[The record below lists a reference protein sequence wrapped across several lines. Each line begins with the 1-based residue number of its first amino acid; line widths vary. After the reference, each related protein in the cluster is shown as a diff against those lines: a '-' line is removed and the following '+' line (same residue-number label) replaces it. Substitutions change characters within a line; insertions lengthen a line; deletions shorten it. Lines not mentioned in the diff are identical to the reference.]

1 MDSRWHPI
9 KPLDPSV
16 VEHLSHDL
24 AALDRLQDLWTDFA
38 ASLDEAD
45 RLTLRRRTLRRHAIE
60 TGILERLYQI
70 DWGVTETLVA
80 EGLTREVIARAG
92 GELSPGV
99 LPMLEAQL
107 EGLNMVADY
116 VREDHVLTTSFIKE
130 LHALITRAQTSY
142 DATDALGRPFQAKL
156 NHGSYKTLP
165 NNVIRAD
172 DSLLEFAPP
181 EQVDGEIERLV
192 SLYNGMAD
200 VHPIVS
206 AAWLHHRFVQI
217 HPFQDGNGRVAR
229 ALTLL
234 SLGSHHY
241 PPLVVDRENRD
252 TYLDALDKANDEN
265 LTPLGKLF
273 TKLAMRSIRRELEEP
288 IPGPLPQT
296 AREVARAFAQSL
308 ERKRHEE
315 AEQTELAVHI
325 RANQLHG
332 RMGSWFEEN
341 EGYLRDIFTD
351 RALTVSA
358 WTGEATPDD
367 RRTNYWRRQIIT
379 TARRAE
385 HFADLSSSTW
395 WTLLGVRVDGYQMRF
410 VASIHHVGSRR
421 TGVMAITSFGEIRI
435 QDEEASTHESIFV
448 ETSWD
453 AFTFTHDEEVED
465 RAGELYQW
473 LDQSLTVAL
482 RELMRL
488 TLGG

>member
-1 MDSRWHPI
+1 MDSRWRPI
-9 KPLDPSV
+9 KPLDPSG
-16 VEHLSHDL
+16 VEQLSHNL
-24 AALDRLQDLWTDFA
+24 AALDRLQELWTDFA
-38 ASLDEAD
+38 SSLGEAD

-70 DWGVTETLVA
+70 DCGVTETLVA
-80 EGLTREVIARAG
+80 EGLTREAVARVG

-107 EGLNMVADY
+107 EGLNLVAEY
-116 VREDHVLTTSFIKE
+116 VREDHVLTTSFMKE
-130 LHALITRAQTSY
+130 LHALITRAQSSY
-142 DATDALGRPFQAKL
+142 DATDALGRPFQARL

-206 AAWLHHRFVQI
+206 ASWLHHRFVQI

-229 ALTLL
+229 ALTLV
-234 SLGSHHY
+234 SLGGHHY

-252 TYLDALDKANDEN
+252 TYLDALDKANDED

-296 AREVARAFAQSL
+296 AREAARAFAQSL
-308 ERKRHEE
+308 ERKRYEE
-315 AEQTELAVHI
+315 AEQKELAVHI

-332 RMGSWFEEN
+332 HMGAWFKEN
-341 EGYLRDIFTD
+341 EGHLREIFTEGS
-351 RALTVSA
+351 LTVTA

-367 RRTNYWRRQIIT
+367 RRTNYWRRQIIR

-395 WTLLGVRVDGYQMRF
+395 WTLLGVKVDGYLMRF

-435 QDEEASTHESIFV
+435 QDEEESTHEAIFV

-465 RAGELYQW
+465 RAGELYEW
-473 LDQSLTVAL
+473 A
-482 RELMRL
+482 
-488 TLGG
+488 